1 MILNQNCDAFARI
14 EGMAPRTPGGNYVPF
29 KQVGE
34 LVYLSGQTNNRDGKL
49 TQTGQVGVDVSVE
62 DGYAGARVCMENL
75 FGTLKLA
82 VNGDWDRVFECVRL
96 TGYVNSTAPFGQ
108 GPAVINGASDLVV
121 ELMGEAGRHA
131 RSAVGV
137 AALPGNATVE
147 VEAIFRIKP

>member
-1 MILNQNCDAFARI
+1 MLMILNRNNDAFARI
-14 EGMAPRTPGGNYVPF
+14 EAMSPRTPGGNYVPF

-34 LVYLSGQTNNRDGKL
+34 LVYLSGQTNSRDGKL

-75 FGTLKLA
+75 FGTLKQA
-82 VNGDWDRVFECVRL
+82 VGGDWNRVLECK
-96 TGYVNSTAPFGQ
+96 

-147 VEAIFRIKP
+147 VEAIFRIKV

>member
-1 MILNQNCDAFARI
+1 
-14 EGMAPRTPGGNYVPF
+14 
-29 KQVGE
+29 
-34 LVYLSGQTNNRDGKL
+34 
-49 TQTGQVGVDVSVE
+49 VGVDVSVE

-75 FGTLKLA
+75 FGTLKQA
-82 VNGDWDRVFECVRL
+82 VGGDWNRVLECIRL
-96 TGYVNSTAPFGQ
+96 TGYVNSTAPFGK

-147 VEAIFRIKP
+147 VEAIFRIKV